1 MIGFFFWNN
10 RSKGTN
16 LQCYRTLSWLSRKIT
31 RCAFHP
37 AVATVFPDKRFDQ
50 NITKWS
56 CALGLGRLLYLLV
69 IPPSGKGLIL
79 MGNLLFS
86 FSQFCF
92 LSKLYF
98 QLFFWPNLKTS
109 WRTKKSQK
117 SNIPQKT
124 PFFMTV
130 VFPEWLQLMKT
141 C

>member
-1 MIGFFFWNN
+1 MIGFFWNS
-10 RSKGTN
+10 RSKCTN
-16 LQCYRTLSWLSRKIT
+16 LQCYQTLSLLSRKIPLS
-31 RCAFHP
+31 AFHP

-50 NITKWS
+50 NITKWPY
-56 CALGLGRLLYLLV
+56 ALGLGRLLYLLV
-69 IPPSGKGLIL
+69 IPPSGKGLIM

-117 SNIPQKT
+117 SRNIPQKT